1 MSTHGTYETASS
13 PSHYKPLSLSRKEI
27 RVLKVAPA
35 NGDSIV
41 ECTMKHISLLDEPV
55 PAYETISYCW
65 GPSRAPSELRLNGH
79 STLVPASSEAALRRM
94 RLSDQPRVLW
104 IDAICID
111 QSSTEERNAQVAI
124 MSTIYRAGRHN
135 LVYLGEDDG
144 LADRGVKAIQYLVND
159 MRAATAD
166 LTSLS
171 ETIFDKALGSRIY
184 SNKGFGAN
192 VDFEALEA
200 LFSFHWFR

>member
-1 MSTHGTYETASS
+1 MSTHATYAMASS
-13 PSHYKPLSLSRKEI
+13 PSRYEPLSSSHKEI
-27 RVLKVAPA
+27 RVLTVAPA
-35 NGDSIV
+35 SDNGIV
-41 ECTMKHISLLDEPV
+41 ECTMKRVSLLDEPV

-65 GPSRAPSELRLNGH
+65 GQPQARSNIRLNGH

-104 IDAICID
+104 IDAICIN
-111 QSSTEERNAQVAI
+111 QSSTAERSAQVAI
-124 MSTIYRAGRHN
+124 MSTIYRIARHN
-135 LVYLGEDDG
+135 LIYLGEDDG

-159 MRAATAD
+159 MRAATGD

-171 ETIFDKALGSRIY
+171 ETILDKATGSRVY
-184 SNKGFGAN
+184 SNKGFGAD

-200 LFSFHWFR
+200 LFGFHWFR